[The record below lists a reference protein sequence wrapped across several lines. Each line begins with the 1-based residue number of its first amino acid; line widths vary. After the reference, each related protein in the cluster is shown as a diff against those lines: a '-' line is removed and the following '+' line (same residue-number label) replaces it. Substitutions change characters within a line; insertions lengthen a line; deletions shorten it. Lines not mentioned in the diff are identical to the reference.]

1 MKITDLVVE
10 VRNAA
15 FERVGQLVP
24 ADLVGLTA
32 VLVKNGV
39 GTWSLTLPVGHRM
52 ASYLTTPGSGLVI
65 RTDEGTLIS
74 GPTTEII
81 TLQESADPQGTYR
94 ISGVDDSIILEERLA
109 YPTPSVADVSA
120 QTTAYDVRTESAE
133 DLMKDFV
140 SANIGPSATTERKID
155 NLTIETS
162 LHRGDTY
169 TISAR
174 FDTLQSILESIG
186 DLSGL
191 GFRVEQNGDNIEF
204 QVYEPADLSA
214 NIRMDIDNNQLTKTQ
229 YAIAHPKAT
238 HVIVGGAG
246 VAEDRL
252 FVERTSTES
261 LAAEALWG
269 RRIEMFSD
277 DRGSDII
284 DDLVQKGDEV
294 LAVNGKTL
302 VSTEIIPNDDLS
314 LRFGIDWN
322 LGDKIT
328 AVIGEVE
335 TVAVITQVG
344 IRVDA
349 DGVRIGATLGQSVDS
364 DFESKIISNQV
375 SNDSRISNLERSTTG
390 YGINTAY
397 QPEGGTIG
405 GTQPTFSGPAITGTY
420 NRFGNMVHFSLIV
433 DFANITSFG
442 TGQYYM
448 TLPYAARVAY
458 EFRDGCLHQ
467 GGNQYHIS
475 GHVDANGTQL
485 VLSSSDKVASG
496 VQDVPFTYNF
506 PVTLTTTGRFHI
518 AGTYEIEG

>member
-1 MKITDLVVE
+1 MQITDLVVE

-74 GPTTEII
+74 GPTTEIV
-81 TLQESADPQGTYR
+81 TLQESADPLGTYL

-109 YPTPSVADVSA
+109 YPTPSEDDVSA
-120 QTTAYDVRTESAE
+120 QTDAYDTRTGSAE
-133 DLMKDFV
+133 DLIKGFV
-140 SANIGPSATTERKID
+140 SANIGPSATVARKIE

-162 LHRGDTY
+162 LHRGDTF

-174 FDTLQSILESIG
+174 FDTLQSVLESIG

-191 GFRVEQNGDNIEF
+191 GFRVEQVGDNIEL

-214 NIRMDIDNNQLTKTQ
+214 NIRMDIDNNQLTKTA
-229 YAIAHPKAT
+229 YAIAQPKAT

-252 FVERTSTES
+252 FIERTSIES
-261 LAAEALWG
+261 LAAETLWN

-277 DRGSDII
+277 DRGSDVVAE
-284 DDLVQKGDEV
+284 LLQKGDEV

-302 VSTEIIPNDDLS
+302 VSTSMIPNDDLS

-328 AVIGEVE
+328 AVIGEIE

-344 IRVDA
+344 LRVDA
-349 DGVRIGATLGQSVDS
+349 DGVRIGATLGEAVAS
-364 DFESKIISNQV
+364 DFESKVIANQV
-375 SNDSRISNLERSTTG
+375 DQDSRISNLERATTG
-390 YGINTAY
+390 YGVNTEY
-397 QPEGGTIG
+397 QPDGGTD

-433 DFANITSFG
+433 DFTNITSFG

-448 TLPYAARVAY
+448 SLPYPARVAY
-458 EFRDGCLHQ
+458 DFRDGCLHQ
-467 GGNQYHIS
+467 SGGQYHIS
-475 GHVDANGTQL
+475 GHVNAGATQL
-485 VLSSSDKVASG
+485 ILSSSDKVASG
-496 VQDVPFTYNF
+496 VQDVPFTSTF
-506 PVTLTTTGRFHI
+506 PTTLTTTGRFHI

>member
-277 DRGSDII
+277 DRGSDVI
-284 DDLVQKGDEV
+284 DDLVQKGDEI

-335 TVAVITQVG
+335 TVAVINQVG

-349 DGVRIGATLGQSVDS
+349 DGVRIGATLGKPVDS

-375 SNDSRISNLERSTTG
+375 SSDSRISNLERNSTGFGISVSYPVSWTG
-390 YGINTAY
+390 TGLTYT
-397 QPEGGTIG
+397 GT
-405 GTQPTFSGPAITGTY
+405 PATGTY
-420 NRFGNMVHFSLIV
+420 TRFGNMIHFRIMVNCSTV
-433 DFANITSFG
+433 TNFG
-442 TGQYYM
+442 TGQYHL
-448 TLPYAARVAY
+448 TLPYAPLADY
-458 EFRDGCLHQ
+458 IFRDGGLHEI
-467 GGNQYHIS
+467 GNHYAISGDAEDGTIDLPMYYPAKGTGNQ
-475 GHVDANGTQL
+475 
-485 VLSSSDKVASG
+485 
-496 VQDVPFTYNF
+496 VQDAPFNATA
-506 PVTLTTTGRFHI
+506 PKTLATTDYFYI
-518 AGTYEIEG
+518 SGTYEIPN